1 MSMHGPVATHRQA
14 TGIPT
19 GRLAVWWLLASEI
32 FIFGGLIACFVLF
45 KLNGAPGFEDAS
57 LTSVTAGAINTF
69 VLLTSSLTVV
79 LAHAAIED
87 GNIEKSFKY
96 IWYTIGFGFVFLG
109 IKTYEYTGKIINGHI
124 ITENLFWSF
133 YYTMTGLHALHVI
146 GGMVI
151 MALIAFDIKKGYNF
165 QRVELIGI
173 YWHFVDLV
181 WIFLFPL
188 LYIANF

>member
-1 MSMHGPVATHRQA
+1 MHGPIATHRQA

-45 KLNGAPGFEDAS
+45 KLNGTPGFEDAS
-57 LTSVTAGAINTF
+57 LTSVTAGAVNTF
-69 VLLTSSLTVV
+69 VLLTSSLTIV
-79 LAHAAIED
+79 LAHAAIESGD
-87 GNIEKSFKY
+87 VKKSFKY
-96 IWYTIGFGFVFLG
+96 IWYTVGFGFIFLG
-109 IKTYEYTGKIINGHI
+109 IKTYEYTGKILNGHV

-133 YYTMTGLHALHVI
+133 YYTMTGLHAIHVI

-151 MALIAFDIKKGYNF
+151 MAIISFDLKKGYNF